1 MYQINFDGNIEEDFI
16 FIFIILMGK
25 LIPRQFSD
33 FTKRSQEYMSVLG
46 LNFNHMTPNLE
57 LFPPFQ

>member
-25 LIPRQFSD
+25 LIPGQFSD

-57 LFPPFQ
+57 FFPPFQ